1 MKKRFLFGVLLIL
14 MLVVAGCTPNTSEG
28 NEPAAPMET
37 EQPEEPQTTED
48 VVTTEEA
55 EETDES
61 VQAQDPAA
69 EAEQVEIT
77 YLDDFVFEDA
87 DGNEVRMS
95 DYAGNVVVIDYWATS
110 CGYCIK
116 EMPVLRDL
124 EAEYDDLVILKVSIG
139 DNQKSLQKFIDK
151 ETEKGIVFK
160 HPLLLDENNS
170 AWGFNVTG
178 TPTKV
183 FVGPNR
189 EFIGA
194 VPGARDYEDNKQL
207 IDRTYEILD
216 EIGVETY

>member
-1 MKKRFLFGVLLIL
+1 MKKKFLFGILLVL
-14 MLVVAGCTPNTSEG
+14 MLVVAGCSPNTSG
-28 NEPAAPMET
+28 GTEPAAPLDVE
-37 EQPEEPQTTED
+37 EPAEPQTTEEPAT
-48 VVTTEEA
+48 V
-55 EETDES
+55 DES
-61 VQAQDPAA
+61 NDMDQSEQSEEPAA
-69 EAEQVEIT
+69 EADEVEIT
-77 YLDDFVFEDA
+77 YLDDFVFEDV

-95 DYAGNVVVIDYWATS
+95 DYAGKVVVIDYWATS

-116 EMPVLRDL
+116 EMPVLREL

-139 DNQKSLQKFIDK
+139 DNQKSLQNFIDK
-151 ETEKGIVFK
+151 ETEKGVVFK

-178 TPTKV
+178 TPTKI

-194 VPGARDYEDNKQL
+194 VPGAREYEDNKAL
-207 IDRTYEILD
+207 FDRTFEILD